1 MEEQAAARLIYKIAD
16 AHKGRCAS
24 HVHVAD
30 KIDKSILNKKCRMS
44 DERAGARDCS
54 WSLMADTT
62 AR

>member
-44 DERAGARDCS
+44 EERSGA
-54 WSLMADTT
+54 
-62 AR
+62 